1 MLIQCLRKGIS
12 MQTNTK
18 GLIYKVREKVFIRY
32 IILFASIETDDYSNS
47 QHSCSEKCKYIL
59 ISVNF

>member
-47 QHSCSEKCKYIL
+47 LQREM
-59 ISVNF
+59 